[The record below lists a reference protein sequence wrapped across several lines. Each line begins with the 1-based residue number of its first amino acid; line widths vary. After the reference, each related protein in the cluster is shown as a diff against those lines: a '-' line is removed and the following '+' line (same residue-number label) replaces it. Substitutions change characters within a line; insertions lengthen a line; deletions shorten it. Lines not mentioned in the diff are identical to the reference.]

1 MAGAS
6 IGRWGPLRRM
16 ALALLGTSGCHLCE
30 EAEAIVDEVLKM
42 APGVY
47 DLSLVE
53 IADDPDLMEA
63 YALQIPVLRWGERC
77 LHWPFTADDVANFLS
92 APVADPH

>member
-6 IGRWGPLRRM
+6 TGRWGPLRHM

-42 APGVY
+42 APGAY
-47 DLSLVE
+47 DLTLIE

-63 YALQIPVLRWGERC
+63 FALQIPVLRWGESC
-77 LHWPFTADDVANFLS
+77 LNWPFTADDVVNFLLAS
-92 APVADPH
+92 VADPY